1 MDKRE
6 FDLKV
11 KEIHEEV
18 DRLSSIVEDP
28 ARILSEFYDAYK
40 PNLLQKTLEFLGY
53 AEDELYEVR
62 HWSTARS
69 HGPVISRCHLCGS
82 VTAIHNLS

>member
-53 AEDELYEVR
+53 AEDELYESPDPAD
-62 HWSTARS
+62 WETAGIGQLQD
-69 HGPVISRCHLCGS
+69 HTGQ
-82 VTAIHNLS
+82 